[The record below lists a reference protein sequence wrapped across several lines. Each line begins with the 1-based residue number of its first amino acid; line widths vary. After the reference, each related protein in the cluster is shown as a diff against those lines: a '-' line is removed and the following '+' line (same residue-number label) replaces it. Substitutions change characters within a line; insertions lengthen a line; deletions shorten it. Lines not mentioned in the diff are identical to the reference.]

1 MMSLKSMNTFFV
13 IPARRN
19 SKGFP
24 FKNRKLL
31 DYTINEIPIE
41 LHEKTIISTDNEEII
56 ERLSST
62 SINVLKRDEK
72 LCLDDVD
79 IRSVMMDV
87 ADQFNMNP
95 NDTIVMLYL
104 TSPSRKFSDIK
115 KILDYYN
122 EREIR
127 TLTCCVEPK
136 THPYLCLYKKED
148 KKGEQVVKHDLYRRQ
163 DYPECFEVR
172 HFVCIFQVEEIQKLN
187 KNMYNENTVFYE
199 IDNEIDV
206 DYENDFKELL
216 KSNTMKE

>member
-41 LHEKTIISTDNEEII
+41 LHEKTIISTDDEEII

-136 THPYLCLYKKED
+136 THPYLCLYKKDD
-148 KKGEQVVKHDLYRRQ
+148 KKGEQIVKHDLYRRQ

-172 HFVCIFQVEEIQKLN
+172 HFVCIFQVGEIQKLN